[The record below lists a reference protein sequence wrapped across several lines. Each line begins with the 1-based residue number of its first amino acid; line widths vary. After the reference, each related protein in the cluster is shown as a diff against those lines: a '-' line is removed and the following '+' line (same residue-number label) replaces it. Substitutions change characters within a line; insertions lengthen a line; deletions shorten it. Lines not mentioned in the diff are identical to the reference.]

1 MKTGIGL
8 VGASLVVALT
18 GCSGSGDSTSGGPQ
32 TPSDGSYTYLAASA
46 GGGAA
51 SAALEINGTGIT
63 LTQETGT
70 TTATIGDPAQEAI
83 LCPPSVKGRPLTI
96 TAPLTI
102 GTVALTSPAIFGD
115 CGLVKPTR
123 VTVIDLDSFD
133 KAGGPFG
140 FTRWV
145 EFCDITDPDCQTPS
159 G

>member
-8 VGASLVVALT
+8 VATSLVVALT

-32 TPSDGSYTYLAASA
+32 TPSDGSYTYLAESAS
-46 GGGAA
+46 GGAP

-70 TTATIGDPAQEAI
+70 TTATIGDPAQEEI
-83 LCPPSVKGRPLTI
+83 LCPPSGKGRPLTI

-145 EFCDITDPDCQTPS
+145 EFCDTTDPDCPTPS
-159 G
+159 P

>member
-1 MKTGIGL
+1 MKVRIGL
-8 VGASLVVALT
+8 VATSLVVALT
-18 GCSGSGDSTSGGPQ
+18 GCAGSDDSTSGGPQ
-32 TPSDGSYTYLAASA
+32 APSDGSYTYLAGSA
-46 GGGAA
+46 GGGAP
-51 SAALEINGTGIT
+51 SAALEIKGTGIT
-63 LTQETGT
+63 LTQQTGT
-70 TTATIGDPAQEAI
+70 TTATIGDPAPEAV
-83 LCPPSVKGRPLTI
+83 LCPPSGKGRPLTI

-145 EFCDITDPDCQTPS
+145 EFCNITDSDCQTPS